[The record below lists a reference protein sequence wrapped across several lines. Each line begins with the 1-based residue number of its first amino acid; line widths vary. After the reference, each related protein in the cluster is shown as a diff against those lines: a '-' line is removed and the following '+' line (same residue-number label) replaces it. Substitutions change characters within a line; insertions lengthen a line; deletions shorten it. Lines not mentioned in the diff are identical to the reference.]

1 MKRGEFLM
9 HKRSEEYKKGYE
21 DAEKDFL
28 DKEKVKLFEDGYKTG
43 YRDGY
48 QAGMMAAMKL
58 AMEKMPPEIKRQMEE
73 GTSQGVWWPW

>member
-1 MKRGEFLM
+1 M

-21 DAEKDFL
+21 AAEKDFL
-28 DKEKVKLFEDGYKTG
+28 DDEKVKLFKDGYKKG

-48 QAGMMAAMKL
+48 QAAMKDAKIM
-58 AMEKMPPEIKRQMEE
+58 AMKKMPPEIRKQMEE